1 MGSLHDVIFGSFG
14 KSGIH
19 GKSGTNGPPHSPA
32 PAPKTITASTA
43 VARQHF
49 EPAGN
54 SPLEGHARGP
64 AGSSPAGPAVTPP
77 ATLAPLP
84 KQPPL
89 RDVVAAATPAAKPLT
104 LETIVAEV
112 VTADRNDTETVLRIG
127 KMLSRWSSRQPDP
140 AAAIAEARAA
150 LVAVGLAGDKIR
162 TDRYVGLYRVA
173 ALFGADVARK
183 MAPSALRHFLPMI
196 HLTPDGHW
204 RVRAKIEKQAREIFT
219 KAGTER
225 LTAADIGQ
233 RVSKLRPRRRAGTP
247 RQLGVQMRVRRL
259 LARASVED
267 LTAVAEWCKSERE
280 KRFLSG
286 IVNSEGTPS
295 AIAG

>member
-1 MGSLHDVIFGSFG
+1 MGLFHRDRVFASLGSSQIPV
-14 KSGIH
+14 KRAIVHTSA
-19 GKSGTNGPPHSPA
+19 PPTAAPPA
-32 PAPKTITASTA
+32 PTSRGSSPQDSHAP
-43 VARQHF
+43 R
-49 EPAGN
+49 PAGF
-54 SPLEGHARGP
+54 LQ
-64 AGSSPAGPAVTPP
+64 PAGPAVTPP
-77 ATLAPLP
+77 AAIAPLP

-89 RDVVAAATPAAKPLT
+89 RDVVAAATPPAKPLT
-104 LETIVAEV
+104 LETIVAAVME
-112 VTADRNDTETVLRIG
+112 ADRNDTETVLRIG
-127 KMLSRWSSRQPDP
+127 KMLSRWSARHDNP

-150 LVAVGLAGDKIR
+150 LVAVGLAGDKTR
-162 TDRYVGLYRVA
+162 ADRYVGIYRVA
-173 ALFGADVARK
+173 MVFGENVART
-183 MAPSALRHFLPMI
+183 MAPSALRHFLSMI

-204 RVRAKIEKQAREIFT
+204 RVRAKVEKQAREIFT
-219 KAGTER
+219 LAGAEH